1 MKSIISFSCYI
12 LKKLFLLNGISIKTD
27 LKIFF
32 SYNIV
37 ILLFI
42 YSIPLKSLYLMP
54 NNGFESNKIDFSQNS
69 DSFVLTQYSF
79 EASKLIKSFTK
90 NIPFVLIF
98 LILIGSMTT
107 FDLLMDLGFI
117 RILSDEI
124 IDAMI
129 ISVSIFLIGFTI
141 FIIKPL
147 FKSQKILE
155 RWSNL
160 FENNAIRTG
169 IILTIK
175 DKSKEEILYA
185 LSEVID
191 QIAIPLEN
199 YLSKSDK
206 KEFYNV
212 RVDDT
217 TTLDILIDESTIN
230 PFIDSGS
237 LKNIIQNYGGILIKV
252 VDNVIDK
259 NITENFLKS
268 IQKYKKNGNKIGLV
282 LIIGESISQESYNLV
297 NKIKDK
303 TIRENLIFIEKPINN
318 TDYDL
323 KSLNNIL
330 T

>member
-1 MKSIISFSCYI
+1 
-12 LKKLFLLNGISIKTD
+12 
-27 LKIFF
+27 
-32 SYNIV
+32 
-37 ILLFI
+37 
-42 YSIPLKSLYLMP
+42 MP
-54 NNGFESNKIDFSQNS
+54 NDGFENNKLESSQNT
-69 DSFVLTQYSF
+69 DSFVLTQYSS

-90 NIPFVLIF
+90 NIPFVLVF

-175 DKSKEEILYA
+175 DKSREEILYA

-191 QIAIPLEN
+191 QIAVPLEH

-212 RVDDT
+212 SIDDT
-217 TTLDILIDESTIN
+217 TTFDILIDKSRIN
-230 PFIDSGS
+230 PAIDSSS
-237 LKNIIQNYGGILIKV
+237 LKNIIQEYGGILIKI
-252 VDNVIDK
+252 VDGVIDK
-259 NITENFLKS
+259 NITENFLKA
-268 IQKYKKNGNKIGLV
+268 IQMYKKNGNKIGLA
-282 LIIGESISQESYNLV
+282 LIIGESIAQESYNLA

-303 TIRENLIFIEKPINN
+303 TIKENLIFIEKPINN
-318 TDYDL
+318 KDYDI
-323 KSLNNIL
+323 KSLNNVL